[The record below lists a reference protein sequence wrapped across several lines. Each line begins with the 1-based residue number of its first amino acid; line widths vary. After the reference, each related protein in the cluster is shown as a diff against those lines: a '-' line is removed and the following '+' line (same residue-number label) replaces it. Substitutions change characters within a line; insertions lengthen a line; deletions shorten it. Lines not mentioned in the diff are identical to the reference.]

1 MDVIEKQI
9 EMKHKHIFG
18 LRGMEWILWVLVPMI
33 LFSSCTSKKEIAYLQ
48 DQEGAVSAATD
59 SLYDARIKPKD
70 LLTITVNTFDK
81 EASLPFNL
89 MYPASSP
96 NGYSNNIGENAMQK
110 YLVDNDGSIDFPVL
124 GRVKVSGLTKKEVE
138 AYLRGRLSHYLKNE
152 PLVNVRMVNYKISV
166 IGEVARP
173 NTYTITNEKVN
184 VLEALALAGDLTIY
198 GKRKNVK
205 LMRESESGERGVY
218 VLDLTDKNLINSP
231 YFYLQQNDVLYVEP
245 NKTKMRNSRY
255 SALTGQILTGTSV
268 VVSVA
273 SLIATLTVK
282 SKK

>member
-1 MDVIEKQI
+1 MRK
-9 EMKHKHIFG
+9 KNRFG
-18 LRGMEWILWVLVPMI
+18 CYCGLWMALAVLVS
-33 LFSSCTSKKEIAYLQ
+33 LSSCSSHKEIAYLQ
-48 DQEGAVSAATD
+48 DQEGSVRAAMD

-89 MYPASSP
+89 MYPSSSP
-96 NGYSNNIGENAMQK
+96 NGYSNNIGENVMQK
-110 YLVDNDGSIDFPVL
+110 YLVGNDGCIDFPVI
-124 GRVKVSGLTKKEVE
+124 GTIKVGGLTKKEVE
-138 AYLRGRLSHYLKNE
+138 SYLRGRLSAYLKEE

-166 IGEVARP
+166 IGEVAHP

-205 LMRESESGERGVY
+205 LMRETEKGERLVY
-218 VLDLTDKNLINSP
+218 TIDLTDKNLIDSP

-245 NKTKMRNSRY
+245 NRTKMRNSRY
-255 SALTGQILTGTSV
+255 SAMTGQVLTGTSV
-268 VVSVA
+268 LVSVA
-273 SLIATLTVK
+273 GLIVTLTK
-282 SKK
+282 